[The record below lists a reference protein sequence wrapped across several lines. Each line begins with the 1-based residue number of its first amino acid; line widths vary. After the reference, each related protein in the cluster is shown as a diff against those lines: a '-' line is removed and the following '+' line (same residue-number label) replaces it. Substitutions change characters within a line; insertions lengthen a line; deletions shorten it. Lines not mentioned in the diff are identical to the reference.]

1 MAGVMAPR
9 RYAIARLVGLAV
21 HFVEVLALTRLFPD
35 VRLALALG
43 MAGVCR
49 LVGAIAGTRPARATG
64 AVALASLA
72 VCLVV
77 VRLYGGPPGA
87 LDVYAVV
94 CAARL
99 ALQVGGRLDE
109 IEAGLAPGSLLVVAL
124 ATAAA
129 SLHTLVVVHL
139 LAGAFAVALTW
150 PRAVDPASVAEAA
163 VGRLAPTVGA
173 VAWLV
178 GQGMVAGAGAGVDV
192 VAAVVSL
199 PAFLAAGQLA
209 GNRLRRAAADRH
221 GDLSVTA
228 LYTSGAWSWGRLP
241 GAELLASR
249 EAKAAF
255 DGTNLVLAV
264 TSLFASGPSLRCS
277 LIQRHLMI
285 DRLLADAG
293 AKHVLELAAGLSR
306 RGVAVTADPTV
317 RYTEVD
323 RAPVIA
329 HKRRL
334 LARSDAGR
342 AALARPNLRLVGAD
356 VVDAPLGDLADA
368 PDGAPLFVIAEGLL
382 MYLDAPA
389 QRSLW
394 RRIRA
399 LFDRRPGV
407 LVFDLVPLAEHAR
420 VGRAGR
426 ALRWLFRRATRGA
439 RFARDARTR
448 HDIAAELRDLGFAVE
463 LLEPSAVIDRWRL
476 PHGDVRTQQLLF
488 VCRVG

>member
-1 MAGVMAPR
+1 RADARRDPADRRARSVDVRILERPRRDPVQRRVRAHPPRLLQRVRAAVRHPRSARRDPRGRRRNGVHRDAQRRGAGVGRGPGARAFRVVRRARRGRSRRFRTGAAGGLRAPRAARRHARVGAAHRGGGVAGVMAPR

-109 IEAGLAPGSLLVVAL
+109 IEAGLAPGPLLVVAPP
-124 ATAAA
+124 TAAA

-249 EAKAAF
+249 EA
-255 DGTNLVLAV
+255 
-264 TSLFASGPSLRCS
+264 
-277 LIQRHLMI
+277 Q
-285 DRLLADAG
+285 
-293 AKHVLELAAGLSR
+293 
-306 RGVAVTADPTV
+306 
-317 RYTEVD
+317 
-323 RAPVIA
+323 
-329 HKRRL
+329 
-334 LARSDAGR
+334 
-342 AALARPNLRLVGAD
+342 
-356 VVDAPLGDLADA
+356 
-368 PDGAPLFVIAEGLL
+368 
-382 MYLDAPA
+382 
-389 QRSLW
+389 
-394 RRIRA
+394 
-399 LFDRRPGV
+399 
-407 LVFDLVPLAEHAR
+407 
-420 VGRAGR
+420 
-426 ALRWLFRRATRGA
+426 
-439 RFARDARTR
+439 
-448 HDIAAELRDLGFAVE
+448 
-463 LLEPSAVIDRWRL
+463 
-476 PHGDVRTQQLLF
+476 
-488 VCRVG
+488 